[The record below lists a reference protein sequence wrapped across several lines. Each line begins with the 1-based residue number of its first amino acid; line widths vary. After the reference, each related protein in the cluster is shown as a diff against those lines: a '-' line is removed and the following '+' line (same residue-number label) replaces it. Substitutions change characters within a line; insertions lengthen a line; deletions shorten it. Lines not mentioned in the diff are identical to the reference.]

1 MRRRLLAAA
10 VLAGV
15 GALVAPGM
23 AAASAPADVH
33 ASKVLEVDIQAQ
45 ETGYYCGPAATRIAL
60 SATSEPPSQDTLAEQ
75 LGTTENGTDH
85 IGLVTD
91 VLNSNLG
98 ETKYESVQMPNDP
111 PTQAERDQLWEH
123 IVADI
128 DAGDPVVANIVAP
141 PGNQPPGYPSDRTI
155 YHYFTII
162 GYNAEARTVT
172 IADPAGGAG
181 GFEETPPQY
190 ELGFD
195 QLATLI
201 PPKGYSA

>member
-15 GALVAPGM
+15 GALIAPGI
-23 AAASAPADVH
+23 AGASAPADVH
-33 ASKVLEVDIQAQ
+33 AKKVLQVDVQAQ
-45 ETGYYCGPAATRIAL
+45 TTGYYCGPAATRIAL
-60 SATSEPPSQDTLAEQ
+60 SAKMGEPPSQDALAEQ

-98 ETKYESVQMPNDP
+98 ESKYESVQMPNEP
-111 PTQAERDQLWEH
+111 PSQAEQDQLWEH

-128 DAGDPVVANIVAP
+128 DAGYPLVANIVAP
-141 PGNQPPGYPSDRTI
+141 PSNQPPGYPDETI
-155 YHYFTII
+155 YHYFAII
-162 GYNAEARTVT
+162 GYDAEAKTVT
-172 IADPAGGAG
+172 IGDPAGGTS

-190 ELGFD
+190 ELSIE
-195 QLATLI
+195 QMARLI